1 VAENGIGEHIGQDY
15 YILGAG
21 FSRAIS
27 QHMPTLIELQKA
39 VLRELDIPGDSLRVF
54 GNNLEEWM
62 SYLSVEQPWVSDQN
76 NTRNAATF
84 LDASSAVDKC
94 IQAAEARALVDG
106 PPEWLTRLVW
116 HWCDTSSAVATF
128 NYDLL
133 VERTSSFLRRVGHW
147 SDLYAMPLTERWP
160 AGTSRAISASS
171 PSEPVFTMF
180 KLHGSTNWAYGG
192 PKAPVSDR
200 IVLKRPGGSWKDEAK
215 RPEEMTGRSASL
227 FDDLVPLIIPPTSSK
242 SSFYSNFSLRAQWRK
257 AAEALS
263 NASSL
268 TIIGYSFPPSDLGAR
283 HFVTDSLKGVPVT
296 IVDYSSEVADRT
308 EQFLGAGRDVEKF
321 SGADAVKNFVGK
333 RCGSLIRWGIE
344 YGPNAW
350 QPYIEVNGE
359 DALKHVQQPAVPLHL
374 AADDKHAFGWVDQEV
389 LRRWPT
395 ISENAH
401 RDYEAG
407 RSRGQLAYV
416 STAEKRG
423 S

>member
-1 VAENGIGEHIGQDY
+1 
-15 YILGAG
+15 
-21 FSRAIS
+21 
-27 QHMPTLIELQKA
+27 
-39 VLRELDIPGDSLRVF
+39 
-54 GNNLEEWM
+54 
-62 SYLSVEQPWVSDQN
+62 
-76 NTRNAATF
+76 
-84 LDASSAVDKC
+84 
-94 IQAAEARALVDG
+94 
-106 PPEWLTRLVW
+106 
-116 HWCDTSSAVATF
+116 
-128 NYDLL
+128 
-133 VERTSSFLRRVGHW
+133 
-147 SDLYAMPLTERWP
+147 
-160 AGTSRAISASS
+160 
-171 PSEPVFTMF
+171 MF